1 MGRQI
6 GRMSS
11 EDAVFGRMCCM

>member
-6 GRMSS
+6 G
-11 EDAVFGRMCCM
+11 